1 MTDIKRYL
9 PLFKL
14 RIAVLITFSAI
25 VGSIAAGSVPID
37 KTALLII
44 TTMMA
49 SMGAA
54 ALNHYADRDI
64 DILMCRTS
72 KRPLTTGYIKSPKA
86 ALWLGI
92 ALLITSFSVSLLAL
106 NYLVS
111 LHLFLGAFVYAVV
124 YTIWLKRRSWMNI
137 IIGGL
142 AGSFAVLAGGASASP
157 SLCVPPL
164 LLAIVM
170 FFWTPSHFWSFA
182 IVHKEEYRKAGVPML
197 PVLISDKKTAVYIL
211 INTIF
216 LVFSSIIPTILGY
229 LGMFYLIAAVG
240 VGAFFIIRNIQ
251 LLFNPSK
258 DIAWKNFKASMFYL
272 AVLFS
277 AVIIDILTFKY

>member
-1 MTDIKRYL
+1 MTDIKRYI

-37 KTALLII
+37 KIALLII

-54 ALNHYADRDI
+54 ALNHYFDRDI

-72 KRPLTTGYIKSPKA
+72 KRPLTTGSIKSPKV

-92 ALLITSFSVSLLAL
+92 ALLIASFSVSTLAL

-142 AGSFAVLAGGASASP
+142 AGSFAVLAGGASANTA
-157 SLCVPPL
+157 LCLPPI

-197 PVLISDKKTAVYIL
+197 PVLISDKKTAIYIL

-216 LVFSSIIPTILGY
+216 LVISSIIPAMLGY
-229 LGMFYLIAAVG
+229 LGMFYLITAAG
-240 VGAFFIIRNIQ
+240 IGAFFIIRNIQ

-258 DIAWKNFKASMFYL
+258 DMAWKNFKASMFYL

-277 AVIIDILTFKY
+277 AVIIDILTFK

>member
-1 MTDIKRYL
+1 MTDIKRFL

-25 VGSIAAGSVPID
+25 VGSIAAGNIPFD
-37 KTALLII
+37 KMIILIVA
-44 TTMMA
+44 TMMA

-54 ALNHYADRDI
+54 ALNHYFDRDI

-72 KRPLTTGYIKSPKA
+72 KRPIATGAVKTPVLVLLA
-86 ALWLGI
+86 GI
-92 ALLITSFSVSLLAL
+92 VLLIVSFLVSTLAL

-111 LHLFLGAFVYAVV
+111 LHLFLGAFVYAVI
-124 YTIWLKRRSWMNI
+124 YTVWLKRRSWFNI

-142 AGSFAVLAGGASASP
+142 AGSFAVLAGGASAAP
-157 SLCVPPL
+157 FLCMPPI
-164 LLAIVM
+164 LLAVVM

-197 PVLISDKKTAVYIL
+197 PVLISDKRTSVYIL
-211 INTIF
+211 INTVF
-216 LVFSSIIPTILGY
+216 LVLSSLIPTMLGY
-229 LGMFYLIAAVG
+229 LGLFYLVSALGIG
-240 VGAFFIIRNIQ
+240 LFFITRNIQ
-251 LLFNPSK
+251 LVANPSK
-258 DIAWKNFKASMFYL
+258 DMAWKNFKASMVYL

-277 AVIIDILTFKY
+277 ALIIDVLV